1 MALELSFS
9 RGNGPSCFTLSTN
22 PDLLICLLFS
32 SDSLEIYSAEMIQ
45 PVFQLLLVPPEPDL
59 GRLGQAP
66 HEGSDGVTL
75 GQAGDQTAQHCEA
88 LSVNV

>member
-1 MALELSFS
+1 
-9 RGNGPSCFTLSTN
+9 
-22 PDLLICLLFS
+22 
-32 SDSLEIYSAEMIQ
+32 MIQ